1 MMLFYYNFVQKKY
14 SEKLS
19 QSFGYE
25 KDLIIPVILLFFS
38 FPFHFLFHPLILS
51 LFL

>member
-25 KDLIIPVILLFFS
+25 KDLKIHFIPLLFLYFYRV
-38 FPFHFLFHPLILS
+38 LN
-51 LFL
+51 